1 MKQAFEP
8 LLDDVIALAH
18 AAGEAILDVY
28 QTDFSV
34 FSKTDKSPLTLAD
47 QMAEKIIHDGLKKVS
62 QWAILSEESPL
73 SSFEE
78 RKNWDYYWLVDPL
91 DGTKEFIKKNGEF
104 TVNIALIENHI
115 PVLGVVYQPTTQT
128 TYFAAHRIGA
138 YKQEKNLP
146 SKSISTCLLKPEEIC
161 IVGTR
166 SHITEDLEK
175 FMACLGNE
183 IEMKNIGSSL
193 KICLIAEGLADLY
206 PRLGLTSEWDT
217 AAAQCILEE
226 AGGHLTDL
234 RLSALR
240 YNTKESLLNP
250 HFLAFNQQHPSWLD
264 CLEQFTQR

>member
-18 AAGEAILDVY
+18 AAGEAILQVY
-28 QTDFSV
+28 QTDFNV
-34 FSKTDKSPLTLAD
+34 ISKSDESPLTLAD
-47 QMAEKIIHDGLKKVS
+47 QMAEKIINEGLRNAS
-62 QWAILSEESPL
+62 QWPILSEESPL

-91 DGTKEFIKKNGEF
+91 DGTKEFVKKNGEF

-115 PVLGVVYQPTTQT
+115 PVLGVVYQPTTQK

-138 YKQEKNLP
+138 YQQEKDLP
-146 SKSISTCLLKPEEIC
+146 SKSISTRVLQPEEIC
-161 IVGTR
+161 IVGSR
-166 SHITEDLEK
+166 SHITEDLRK
-175 FMACLGNE
+175 FMACLGNDVA
-183 IEMKNIGSSL
+183 IKSIGSSL
-193 KICLIAEGLADLY
+193 KICLIAEGQADLY

-217 AAAQCILEE
+217 AAAHCVLEE

-234 RLSALR
+234 RLSSLR
-240 YNTKESLLNP
+240 YNMKDSLLNP
-250 HFLAFNQQHPSWLD
+250 HFIAFNQQHSTWLN